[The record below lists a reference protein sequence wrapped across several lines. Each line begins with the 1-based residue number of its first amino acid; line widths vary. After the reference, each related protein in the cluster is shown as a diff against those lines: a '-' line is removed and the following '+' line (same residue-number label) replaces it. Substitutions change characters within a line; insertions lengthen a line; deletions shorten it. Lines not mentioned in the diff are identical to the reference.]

1 MIEFTRL
8 VFKNAFRH
16 KLRSALTIAGIA
28 IAILAFGLLRTV
40 IAAWYAGVEASAPNR
55 LIVRNAVSFTFP
67 LPLSYKNGIVAAP
80 GVSGVTYA
88 LWFGG
93 IYIDEKHFFPQF
105 AVEPTTWF
113 EIYPEFRL
121 PAEQKRAFLR
131 ERNAVVVGRKIA
143 DRFGWKLGD
152 TVRLRGT
159 FFPGDWDFTIR
170 GIYTGADKTTDE
182 TAFMFHWAY
191 INEQVRKTEPDRAG
205 YIGWYVVRVNDP
217 EQAGVISQTIDQRF
231 QNSLAE
237 TKTETEKAFQQGF
250 VSMTGAILTA
260 LKVISVVIIGVILAV
275 LSNTMAMT
283 ARERLPEY
291 AVLKTLG
298 FGAVHLAV
306 LIAGESL
313 LIALA
318 GGGLGIV
325 LIYPA
330 ASGFGKAMENFLPI
344 FEVKSITLVAAAF
357 IAVGVGLVAALF
369 PTWRAVHLK
378 IVDGLRRIG

>member
-1 MIEFTRL
+1 MIAFSKL
-8 VFKNAFRH
+8 VFKNVFRH
-16 KLRSALTIAGIA
+16 KLRAALTIAGIA

-55 LIVRNAVSFTFP
+55 MIVRNAVSFTFP
-67 LPLSYKNGIVAAP
+67 LPLSYKNGIVAVP
-80 GVSGVTYA
+80 GVDGVTFA

-93 IYIDEKHFFPQF
+93 IYIDERNFFPQF
-105 AVEPTTWF
+105 AVDPTTWF
-113 EIYPEFRL
+113 EIYPEFQL
-121 PAEQKRAFLR
+121 SPEQRTAFLR
-131 ERNAVVVGRKIA
+131 ERNAAVVGVKVATRY
-143 DRFGWKLGD
+143 GWKLGD

-159 FFPGDWDFTIR
+159 FVPGDWDFTIR
-170 GIYTGADKTTDE
+170 GIYTGASRSTDE
-182 TAFMFHWAY
+182 TAFLFHWDY
-191 INEQVRKTEPDRAG
+191 INEQVRKSEPDLAG
-205 YIGWYVVRVNDP
+205 QVGWYVVKVADP
-217 EQAGVISQTIDQRF
+217 EMSGAVGQAIDQRF

-250 VSMTGAILTA
+250 VAMTGAILTA

-283 ARERLPEY
+283 ARERLSEY

-298 FGAVHLAV
+298 FGAPHLLF

-313 LIALA
+313 IIALL
-318 GGGLGIV
+318 GGGLGIA

-330 ASGFGKAMENFLPI
+330 AGAFGKAMENFLPI
-344 FEVKSITLVAAAF
+344 FEVKTATLIAAAF

-369 PTWRAVHLK
+369 PSWRAVRLR